1 MTTNIKKMR
10 AGMIFRALR
19 GSRRATARAGRA
31 LLCALLCALII
42 AVGWAGTASA
52 HQMNLSNARIAVA
65 PDRSVTVEVAMKGN
79 DVDRIVGTKI
89 FDDGSGLVR
98 ADAVAASA
106 SSIAGYMTGHA
117 MVLGKDGTLCRPGVL
132 GVMPDEDGV
141 IVRVKWDCAGVEDPL
156 VYRSTVLTDTYKEA
170 RQVVLIGTGDAQSQN
185 LLDAARTDLSL
196 TGDAAETGLFAVILR
211 YVGAGM
217 EHIFIGYDHI
227 AFLIAIML
235 WARRLLP
242 VVKIVTAFTIAHSI
256 TLSLAATQTLMI
268 PSSIVEPAIAAS
280 IVYVA
285 LENFF
290 SRDIDKRW
298 RITFAF
304 GFIHGFGFASAL
316 QEFGLPTGALV
327 PALASFNIGVEIG
340 QIVIVS
346 IALPVLLVIDRLVA
360 SRGWAARGVRAPQAV
375 YALSGVICLLG
386 AYWFLVR
393 TILPEPAWAQILGQ

>member
-1 MTTNIKKMR
+1 VTTNIKKMR
-10 AGMIFRALR
+10 ASMIFRALR
-19 GSRRATARAGRA
+19 GSRRATARAGR
-31 LLCALLCALII
+31 ALLCALII